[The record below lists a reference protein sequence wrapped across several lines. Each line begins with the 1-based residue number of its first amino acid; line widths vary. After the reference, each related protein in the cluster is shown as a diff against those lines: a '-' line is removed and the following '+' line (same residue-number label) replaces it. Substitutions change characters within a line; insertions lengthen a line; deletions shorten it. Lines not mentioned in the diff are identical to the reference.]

1 VTQHR
6 IRLRTTLTGAA
17 AAAGLIAAGILAAP
31 STSANPERI
40 AQIEAELE
48 ALSMDQA
55 YANEQVLT
63 AQYEYDQ
70 LTSKMKRTE
79 SKVASAKS
87 DLKETQ
93 GSIGRYAA
101 AAYRTGGIDSSLQ
114 LLLADDPQEF
124 LDSAVVL
131 DIVANS
137 QNAAL
142 RKGQVARLKLAQATA
157 ELTQQQAQA
166 EVVLATME
174 ANKAT
179 LEDKI
184 AETEAY
190 LEQLKEEE
198 RQRLEE
204 ERKRREAEQR
214 AAAAAAAAAIAENS
228 SSSGSSSG
236 SSSSGSSSSGSSSS
250 GSSGS
255 NTSQQGGPNDNGSLT
270 ESNGGGG
277 SYSGGSGVSSDRAAI
292 AVSAALAQLGEPYV
306 NTPPGA
312 VPPHSWD
319 CSKLTAWAWG
329 QAGVR
334 LTPYSYVQSREVRQ
348 ISTDE
353 LQPGDLLFYFQ
364 SGAHHVSM
372 YIGGGQIIE
381 ASSPSTGVRITS
393 LWNSWNTTHFSWAG
407 RPYG

>member
-1 VTQHR
+1 MTAHSR
-6 IRLRTTLTGAA
+6 RLRLTLVGVAA
-17 AAAGLIAAGILAAP
+17 ATGLIAAGIISAP
-31 STSANPERI
+31 ASTATPERI
-40 AQIEAELE
+40 AQIEAELD
-48 ALSMDQA
+48 ALGMEQA

-70 LTSKMKRTE
+70 LNAKIDRTKG
-79 SKVASAKS
+79 KVDRAKN

-142 RKGQVARLKLAQATA
+142 RKSQVARLKLAQATA
-157 ELTQQQAQA
+157 ELSQQQAQA
-166 EVVLATME
+166 EIVLATVE
-174 ANKAT
+174 ANKAA
-179 LEDKI
+179 LDDKV

-190 LEQLKEEE
+190 LAQLKEEE

-204 ERKRREAEQR
+204 ERKRREAAQR
-214 AAAAAAAAAIAENS
+214 AAAAAAAAANQ
-228 SSSGSSSG
+228 GS
-236 SSSSGSSSSGSSSS
+236 
-250 GSSGS
+250 SSGS
-255 NTSQQGGPNDNGSLT
+255 NTSAQGGPNDSGSLT
-270 ESNGGGG
+270 TGYNGG
-277 SYSGGSGVSSDRAAI
+277 SGGVSSDRAAI

-312 VPPHSWD
+312 QPPNSWD
-319 CSKLTAWAWG
+319 CSKLTAWAWA

-348 ISTDE
+348 ISTSE
-353 LQPGDLLFYFQ
+353 LQPGDLLFYFK

-381 ASSPSTGVRITS
+381 ASSPSTGVRIS
-393 LWNSWNTTHFSWAG
+393 ALWNSWNTTHFSWAG

>member
-1 VTQHR
+1 MATRGSTSVTAHSR
-6 IRLRTTLTGAA
+6 RLRLTLVGVAA
-17 AAAGLIAAGILAAP
+17 ATGLIAAGIISAP
-31 STSANPERI
+31 ASTATPERI
-40 AQIEAELE
+40 AQIEAELD
-48 ALSMDQA
+48 ALGMEQA

-70 LTSKMKRTE
+70 LNAKIDRTKG
-79 SKVASAKS
+79 KVDRAKN

-142 RKGQVARLKLAQATA
+142 RKSQVARLKLAQATA
-157 ELTQQQAQA
+157 ELSQQQAQA
-166 EVVLATME
+166 EIVLATVE
-174 ANKAT
+174 ANKAA
-179 LEDKI
+179 LDDKV

-190 LEQLKEEE
+190 LAQLKEEE

-204 ERKRREAEQR
+204 ERKRREAAQR
-214 AAAAAAAAAIAENS
+214 AAAAAAAAANQS
-228 SSSGSSSG
+228 S
-236 SSSSGSSSSGSSSS
+236 
-250 GSSGS
+250 SSGS
-255 NTSQQGGPNDNGSLT
+255 NTSAQGGPNDSGSLT
-270 ESNGGGG
+270 TGYNGG
-277 SYSGGSGVSSDRAAI
+277 SGGVSSDRAAI

-312 VPPHSWD
+312 QPPNSWD
-319 CSKLTAWAWG
+319 CSKLTAWAWA

-348 ISTDE
+348 ISTSE
-353 LQPGDLLFYFQ
+353 LQPGDLLFYFK

-381 ASSPSTGVRITS
+381 ASSPSTGVRIS
-393 LWNSWNTTHFSWAG
+393 ALWNSWNTTHFSWAG

>member
-1 VTQHR
+1 V
-6 IRLRTTLTGAA
+6 AA
-17 AAAGLIAAGILAAP
+17 ATGLIAAGIISAP
-31 STSANPERI
+31 ASTATPERI
-40 AQIEAELE
+40 AQIEAELD
-48 ALSMDQA
+48 ALGMEQA

-70 LTSKMKRTE
+70 LNAKIDRTKG
-79 SKVASAKS
+79 KVDRAKN

-142 RKGQVARLKLAQATA
+142 RKSQVARLKLAQATA
-157 ELTQQQAQA
+157 ELSQQQAQA
-166 EVVLATME
+166 EIVLATVE
-174 ANKAT
+174 ANKAA
-179 LEDKI
+179 LDDKV

-190 LEQLKEEE
+190 LAQLKEEE

-204 ERKRREAEQR
+204 ERKRREAAQR
-214 AAAAAAAAAIAENS
+214 AAAAAAAAANQS
-228 SSSGSSSG
+228 S
-236 SSSSGSSSSGSSSS
+236 
-250 GSSGS
+250 SSGS
-255 NTSQQGGPNDNGSLT
+255 NTSAQGGPNDSGSLT
-270 ESNGGGG
+270 TGYNGG
-277 SYSGGSGVSSDRAAI
+277 SGGVSSDRAAI

-312 VPPHSWD
+312 VPPNSWD
-319 CSKLTAWAWG
+319 CSKLTAWAWA

-348 ISTDE
+348 ISTSE
-353 LQPGDLLFYFQ
+353 LQPGDLLFYFK

-381 ASSPSTGVRITS
+381 ASSPSTGVRIS
-393 LWNSWNTTHFSWAG
+393 ALWNSWNTTHFSWAG